1 MMKNKVQ
8 NGTRRLH
15 HNEDPDDRLPHNR
28 NCEAEANGM
37 VSVHHRAEIGEVIGC
52 IGSELG

>member
-1 MMKNKVQ
+1 MKNKVQ